1 MISNSTLIISKSSQK
16 SHQLYNLN
24 STENLLNDVNYN
36 VKIKTLFYIHG
47 FKENLTTESTE
58 TVIDAYLRRNDHN
71 VIVLNWGPY
80 ANGSYMTHAVPN
92 LVKIGKLVG
101 ASMYEWL
108 KKQVFELNEL
118 HIVGHSLGA
127 HLGGYIT
134 RAVSA
139 LSKYEMKIHRL
150 TGLDPALPLFYP
162 KMFFFPTA
170 ISADDAD
177 YVDIIHSDAG
187 ALGAPNATGTIDFWP
202 NGGLEQPGCLNS
214 TERKFTELSN

>member
-1 MISNSTLIISKSSQK
+1 
-16 SHQLYNLN
+16 
-24 STENLLNDVNYN
+24 
-36 VKIKTLFYIHG
+36 
-47 FKENLTTESTE
+47 
-58 TVIDAYLRRNDHN
+58 
-71 VIVLNWGPY
+71 
-80 ANGSYMTHAVPN
+80 MTHAVPN

-118 HIVGHSLGA
+118 QIVGHSLGA

-139 LSKYEMKIHRL
+139 LSNYEMKIHRL

-177 YVDIIHSDAG
+177 FVDIIHSDAG
-187 ALGAPNATGTIDFWP
+187 SLGAPNATGTVDFWP
-202 NGGLEQPGCLNS
+202 NDGLEQPGCLNS
-214 TERKFTELSN
+214 TERKLSN